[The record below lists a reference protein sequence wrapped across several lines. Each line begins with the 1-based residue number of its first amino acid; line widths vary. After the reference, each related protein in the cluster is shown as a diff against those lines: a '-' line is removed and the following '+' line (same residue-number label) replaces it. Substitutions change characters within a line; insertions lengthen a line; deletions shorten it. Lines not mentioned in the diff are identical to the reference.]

1 MADSNKPSTGPSS
14 LPQYFNK
21 LSQIYPRQTGNS
33 TLNLFAQITDHIAPI
48 SSSSVIHDNAC
59 GPGTASSIILKTLSL
74 DAQPKI
80 IGTDMVPAMI
90 DAFNSAPNTNPGK
103 MTGVVMKSEKLDFP
117 DAHFTHSITNFSIF
131 NFQDP
136 LAGVKEIYRTLQ
148 PSGQVVITTWKRFG
162 IGEVIHEV
170 QRQIRPDLPPMKYS
184 GPELYSGD
192 AVVEVMVK
200 AGFEKAGLKVLD
212 MTHIVSGE
220 DLEGLKEFA
229 GGPFTDSA
237 RKEWTEE
244 EKGRWKDTL
253 LEVLEKEKREF
264 GGVKF
269 EGWGLLATK

>member
-1 MADSNKPSTGPSS
+1 
-14 LPQYFNK
+14 
-21 LSQIYPRQTGNS
+21 
-33 TLNLFAQITDHIAPI
+33 
-48 SSSSVIHDNAC
+48 
-59 GPGTASSIILKTLSL
+59 
-74 DAQPKI
+74 
-80 IGTDMVPAMI
+80 MVPAMI
-90 DAFNSAPNTNPGK
+90 EAFNSAPNTNPEK

-184 GPELYSGD
+184 GPELYSAD
-192 AVVEVMVK
+192 AVVEVMVE